1 MRNKNILLLILIS
14 WLFAVN
20 SQGQDFRITKFEE
33 NTLDL
38 SAARSAVKDRNNDI
52 CALIKV
58 AVRDT
63 KFEYEPNMGVVKQER
78 KVGEVW
84 LYVPAGTKRMTIRHP
99 QLGILRDYVIPVS
112 IEQKVVYQMSLEITN
127 KEYLQSMLHKAKADT
142 VRIEITKD
150 SIIYKE
156 NERKLFF
163 NLGVGFNVVSI
174 MAPSVNL
181 GFTGKKHLIEAGA
194 IFGLNKVKGVSIY
207 QTMNSAYWGTYDYNA
222 MRFYLR
228 YGYDIKF
235 SSFLVTPQVGVA
247 LNNIKG
253 KEVRHGTGADLFSKT
268 NTVSA
273 TVGCRFTYCI
283 SKLIQVQVTP
293 EYDIGIKKDQAFNII
308 KEADSNLKSW
318 TSGFNLN
325 AGLIFQ
331 F

>member
-150 SIIYKE
+150 SII
-156 NERKLFF
+156 
-163 NLGVGFNVVSI
+163 
-174 MAPSVNL
+174 
-181 GFTGKKHLIEAGA
+181 
-194 IFGLNKVKGVSIY
+194 
-207 QTMNSAYWGTYDYNA
+207 
-222 MRFYLR
+222 
-228 YGYDIKF
+228 
-235 SSFLVTPQVGVA
+235 
-247 LNNIKG
+247 
-253 KEVRHGTGADLFSKT
+253 
-268 NTVSA
+268 
-273 TVGCRFTYCI
+273 
-283 SKLIQVQVTP
+283 
-293 EYDIGIKKDQAFNII
+293 
-308 KEADSNLKSW
+308 
-318 TSGFNLN
+318 
-325 AGLIFQ
+325 
-331 F
+331 